1 MKAITIR
8 GIDEQIEKTLRAAAH
23 DNGDSINS
31 TLLKLIRRGL
41 GLEKRHPYEEF
52 HDLDNLA
59 GTWTAADEDEFMVVQ
74 EGFSVIDNDLW
85 Q

>member
-8 GIDEQIEKTLRAAAH
+8 GIDEEIEKKLRIAAR

-41 GLEKRHPYEEF
+41 GLDKQHPYQIF
-52 HDLDNLA
+52 HDLDSLA
-59 GTWTAADEDEFMVVQ
+59 GTWTEADEGEFMAVQ
-74 EGFSVIDNDLW
+74 AGFSMIDQDLW
-85 Q
+85 K

>member
-8 GIDEQIEKTLRAAAH
+8 GIDEELEKKLRTAAR

-41 GLEKRHPYEEF
+41 GLDKRQPYQVF
-52 HDLDNLA
+52 HDLDKLA
-59 GTWTAADEDEFMVVQ
+59 GTWSERDEDEFKAVQ
-74 EGFSVIDNDLW
+74 AGFSTIDQGLW
-85 Q
+85 K